1 MIGGNNGSR
10 DPPMTARI
18 VVAALLV
25 LLVLP
30 ATGGRAQAP
39 AQAQATVTLKS
50 AVVVLSD
57 DATLRQEVEDALVAK
72 AREHNYDAVAS
83 YTIVPDIADADRRDF
98 MQTLARGGMQAVLML
113 RPSAVGEGSSLE
125 SVRAEVSEETFQRM
139 REFAG
144 EVSTAGAED
153 LIAVVHLGVY
163 MLSDGEAS
171 LLSSG
176 AIWLDE
182 EVPTREEGISRLLD
196 LVVTNIDGV
205 RPAIRRH
212 LGLPPLP

>member
-1 MIGGNNGSR
+1 
-10 DPPMTARI
+10 
-18 VVAALLV
+18 
-25 LLVLP
+25 
-30 ATGGRAQAP
+30 
-39 AQAQATVTLKS
+39 
-50 AVVVLSD
+50 
-57 DATLRQEVEDALVAK
+57 
-72 AREHNYDAVAS
+72 
-83 YTIVPDIADADRRDF
+83 
-98 MQTLARGGMQAVLML
+98 MQTLARGGMQAVLRV

>member
-1 MIGGNNGSR
+1 MIGCKQDSR
-10 DPPMTARI
+10 ALPMTSRMLT
-18 VVAALLV
+18 ALL
-25 LLVLP
+25 LLGL
-30 ATGGRAQAP
+30 ASGALAQTP
-39 AQAQATVTLKS
+39 VTLKS

-57 DATLRQEVEDALVAK
+57 DPALRAEVEDALVTK

-83 YTIVPDIADADRRDF
+83 HTIVPDIADANSRAF
-98 MQTLARGGMQAVLML
+98 MRTLARSGMQLVLML

-125 SVRAEVSEETFQRM
+125 SVRAEVPPATFEVM

-144 EVSTAGAED
+144 EVSTASTDD

-163 MLSDGEAS
+163 ALSDGDAS

-176 AIWLDE
+176 AVWLDE
-182 EVPTREEGISRLLD
+182 QVPTREEGVARLLD

-205 RPAIRRH
+205 RPAIRSH

>member
-1 MIGGNNGSR
+1 MTSRILAGLLLLAIYGS
-10 DPPMTARI
+10 
-18 VVAALLV
+18 AL
-25 LLVLP
+25 
-30 ATGGRAQAP
+30 AQAP
-39 AQAQATVTLKS
+39 VTLKS

-57 DATLRQEVEDALVAK
+57 DQALRQEVEDALVVK
-72 AREHNYDAVAS
+72 AREHNYDAIAS
-83 YTIVPDIADADRRDF
+83 YTIVPDIADANSRSF
-98 MQTLARGGMQAVLML
+98 MKALTDNQVQAVLMV

-125 SVRAEVSEETFQRM
+125 SVRAEVSPEMFQAM

-144 EVSTAGAED
+144 EVSTASTDD

-163 MLSDGEAS
+163 MVSDGEAS

-176 AIWLDE
+176 AVWLDE
-182 EVPTREEGISRLLD
+182 DVPTREEGIARLLD
-196 LVVTNIDGV
+196 LVVTNIDSI